1 MEKYQSNI
9 DIANEQYND
18 ARKKILMKL
27 DKKLPVSNLEL
38 GFYDLTTYYTEEQID
53 NTLGEKILFYQN
65 DKRRIK
71 HIKNN
76 VLYFTPEQI
85 EALSFINN
93 NDRVIIS
100 APTSFGKT
108 LIVKEY
114 IYNNKFNKIVFIVPT
129 NALAYELEKSF
140 KENNSFAEYE
150 IFDKKKN
157 NEFTDDKNKLL
168 FIGTQE
174 KYLEIKDSL
183 KEVELFV
190 IDEAYK
196 LEESTKQQ
204 RAYKL
209 SKTFLEA
216 VIDNSNKVILL
227 SPNAK
232 FESFDTYGF
241 KLYESFFNSV
251 DKYFHKISDNNTF
264 YKLLNEKSKSEKTIM
279 YCDTPSDFEDIEKF
293 INNKEIQLEDN
304 KLIQLLEKEF
314 HPEWT
319 IVKLL
324 KKGVLSHNGAMPKF
338 LQNKMINLFLQ
349 NENLNLLIGTNS
361 ISEGINTPTKN
372 LFIKPGIRNNNKLLI
387 KNTLGRAGRLGEFPL
402 GHIYFQEYD
411 RIDEVNNETIEIKL
425 GIGEEDNLN
434 ELMETNDDT
443 KVLAFCE
450 KNDISKELYD
460 IIVSK
465 YKISMKIFQNIIDM
479 LKEDLKYDGIKNLPF
494 MVNKVFKDETINAN
508 DDCIY
513 IKGSLQDFYYD
524 NKVKVWL
531 NNFNDKIKFFR
542 LKSKENY
549 SDSKIIDGYMKF
561 LYSVLDYKICPIVN
575 IAKEILELKPD
586 FKFGKDVVK
595 TIKDFSGKYHKKIL
609 GIDDFDDYSDN
620 EKNICL
626 ALKEY
631 GISIKSSNIN
641 RDMLKELETKLN
653 NRYSTYDILKKI
665 KYLSEHSENYKNSFK
680 MIVEQYID

>member
-9 DIANEQYND
+9 DIANEQYNE
-18 ARKKILMKL
+18 ARKKILIKL
-27 DKKLPVSNLEL
+27 DKELPVSNLEL
-38 GFYDLTTYYTEEQID
+38 GFYDLTTYYKDSGID
-53 NTLGEKILFYQN
+53 SSLGEKILFYQN
-65 DKRRIK
+65 EKRKIK
-71 HIKNN
+71 HIKNKTI
-76 VLYFTPEQI
+76 YFTPEQI
-85 EALSFINN
+85 EALNFLNN
-93 NDRVIIS
+93 NTRTIIS

-114 IYNNKFNKIVFIVPT
+114 IFTNKFNRIVFIVPT

-140 KENNSFAEYE
+140 KENNSFSDYE

-157 NEFTDDKNKLL
+157 NEVIDDSNKLL

-183 KEVELFV
+183 NEVELFV

-196 LEESTKQQ
+196 LEESTRQQ

-216 VIDNSNKVILL
+216 VIDKSNRVILL

-232 FESFDTYGF
+232 FESFDAYGF

-251 DKYFHKISDNNTF
+251 DKHFHELSDNNIF
-264 YKLLNEKSKSEKTIM
+264 YKLLNEKSKDEKTIM
-279 YCDTPSDFEDIEKF
+279 FCDSPSDFEDVEKY
-293 INNKEIQLEDN
+293 ITNKSIKSDD
-304 KLIQLLEKEF
+304 KLIQLLEKDF
-314 HPEWT
+314 HSEWT
-319 IVKLL
+319 IVKLF

-349 NENLNLLIGTNS
+349 NENYNLLIGTNS

-372 LFIKPGIRNNNKLLI
+372 LFIKPGIKNDNKLLI

-402 GHIYFQEYD
+402 GHIYYNEAD
-411 RIDEVNNETIEIKL
+411 NIDEVNNEKIEIKL

-434 ELMETNDDT
+434 ELIETSDNT
-443 KVLAFCE
+443 KILAFCE

-460 IIVSK
+460 DIVSK

-479 LKEDLKYDGIKNLPF
+479 LKEDLNYSGIRNLPY
-494 MVNKVFKDETINAN
+494 MVNKVFKDETINAT
-508 DDCIY
+508 DDSLY
-513 IKGSLQDFYYD
+513 IKGLLQDYYLD
-524 NKVKVWL
+524 TDRTKIWL
-531 NNFNDKIKFFR
+531 NNYNDRIKFF
-542 LKSKENY
+542 KSKSKKNY

-561 LYSVLDYKICPIVN
+561 LYSALDYKICPIVN
-575 IAKEILELKPD
+575 IAKEILERKSD
-586 FKFGKDVVK
+586 FDFGKNVVK
-595 TIKDFSGKYHKKIL
+595 TIKDFSSKYHKNIL

-626 ALKEY
+626 TLKEY
-631 GISIKSSNIN
+631 GISIKTSNFN
-641 RDMLKELETKLN
+641 REMLKELEEKLN
-653 NRYSTYDILKKI
+653 TRYSTYDILNKI
-665 KYLSEHSENYKNSFK
+665 KYLAEHSENYKNSFK